1 MICNQDL
8 KGRMLILLKL
18 LLSFSIIVFNPIQDG
33 HFAGCL
39 RRGRQKDPLP
49 EIWTVIPYLKKIQK
63 IYESRDIPLD
73 LC

>member
-8 KGRMLILLKL
+8 NGRVVILLKL

-33 HFAGCL
+33 HFAGCS
-39 RRGRQKDPLP
+39 RIGRQKGPLP